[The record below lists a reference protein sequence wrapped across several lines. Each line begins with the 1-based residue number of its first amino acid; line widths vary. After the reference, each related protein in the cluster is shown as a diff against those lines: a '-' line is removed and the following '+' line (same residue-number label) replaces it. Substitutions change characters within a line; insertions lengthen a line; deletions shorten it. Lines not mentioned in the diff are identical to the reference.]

1 MSNIRNVHSKIAMIR
16 KLKKL
21 DPQTVADRI
30 PLSLKAYQRLE
41 KGETKCDMERLEQ
54 VAKALEVDPDLLLH
68 FDEQMVFN
76 NSTNHGITNTGDVHI
91 NTPIKIYEERIAE
104 LKERNAELKEQISD
118 LKKRLTQF
126 E

>member
-1 MSNIRNVHSKIAMIR
+1 MSNISKVHLKIAMIR

-41 KGETKCDMERLEQ
+41 KGETKCDIDRLEQ
-54 VAKALEVDPDLLLH
+54 VAKALDVDADLLLH
-68 FDEQMVFN
+68 FDEQLIFN
-76 NSTNHGITNTGDVHI
+76 NTPNNGTNTGDVHM
-91 NTPIKIYEERIAE
+91 NAPIKIYEERIAE
-104 LKERNAELKEQISD
+104 LKETNSELKTQIEY
-118 LKKRLTQF
+118 LKQRLSKY